1 MRHEDDRVRRWPH
14 GQLGQGAS
22 RSSLEQPANAMHMNW
37 NGYEPNGPSRAA
49 RTTEPW
55 TEPAYSRLGDLLSL
69 LGHH

>member
-1 MRHEDDRVRRWPH
+1 
-14 GQLGQGAS
+14 
-22 RSSLEQPANAMHMNW
+22 MHMNW